1 MKIKALVFAVLI
13 STTSFV
19 TLADSWPV
27 IPTPKD
33 SKISVVSEDTIF
45 NGVPMKMWEM
55 NVNKKSEEVLDFYR
69 KEWAKPTIKG
79 APGFTENEYGEWK
92 LISRMEDEY
101 LLTVQVK
108 DRPLNRTLAL
118 IAMSTLP
125 MAKNLPAPGKGFPV
139 LADTLVMNDIKSS
152 DGNKDSRTIIA
163 QNNRPVTENIKFYRR
178 LFRRKGWTEISENL
192 EPHPKAG
199 ALMFDKRNKELNLT
213 VTKNNKKTDIVAVFV
228 TN

>member
-1 MKIKALVFAVLI
+1 MKIKSLILVFLI
-13 STTSFV
+13 SSTSLV
-19 TLADSWPV
+19 TVADSWPV

-33 SKISVVSEDTIF
+33 AKISVVSEDTIF

-55 NVNKKSEEVLDFYR
+55 NVNEKSEKVLNFYR

-101 LLTVQVK
+101 LLTVQLK

-139 LADTLVMNDIKSS
+139 LADTLVLNDIKSS

-163 QNNRPVTENIKFYRR
+163 QNSRPVSENIKFYRR
-178 LFRRKGWTEISENL
+178 LFRRKGWTELTESL
-192 EPHPKAG
+192 ESHPLAG
-199 ALMFDKRNKELNLT
+199 MLMFDKRNKELNLT

>member
-1 MKIKALVFAVLI
+1 MKIKSLILVFLI
-13 STTSFV
+13 SCTSFV
-19 TLADSWPV
+19 TVADSWPV
-27 IPTPKD
+27 IPTPED
-33 SKISVVSEDTIF
+33 AKISVVSEDTIF

-55 NVNKKSEEVLDFYR
+55 NVNEKSEKVLDFYR

-79 APGFTENEYGEWK
+79 APGFTENKYGDWK

-101 LLTVQVK
+101 LLTVQIK

-139 LADTLVMNDIKSS
+139 LADTLVLNDIKSS

-163 QNNRPVTENIKFYRR
+163 QNSRSVSENIKFYRR
-178 LFRRKGWTEISENL
+178 LFRRKGWTELTESL
-192 EPHPKAG
+192 DPHPVAG
-199 ALMFDKRNKELNLT
+199 MLMFDKRNKELNLT
-213 VTKNNKKTDIVAVFV
+213 VTKSNKKTDIVAVFV